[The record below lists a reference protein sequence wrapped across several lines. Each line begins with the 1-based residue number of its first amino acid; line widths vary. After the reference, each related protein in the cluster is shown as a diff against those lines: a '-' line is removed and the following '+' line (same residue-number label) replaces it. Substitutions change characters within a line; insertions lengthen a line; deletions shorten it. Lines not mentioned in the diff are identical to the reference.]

1 MAVYKLTKLVGAS
14 PTSYADATKLAIDRA
29 QKTLRNVEWWEVK
42 EMRGAIR
49 DGQLEYQVELE
60 VGFRLD
66 A

>member
-1 MAVYKLTKLVGAS
+1 VPAYKLTKLAGAS
-14 PTSYADATKLAIDRA
+14 ASSYADATKSAIDRA

-66 A
+66 D

>member
-1 MAVYKLTKLVGAS
+1 MAVYKLTKLVGTS

>member
-1 MAVYKLTKLVGAS
+1 
-14 PTSYADATKLAIDRA
+14 LAIDRA

>member
-1 MAVYKLTKLVGAS
+1 MPVYKLTKLVGAS
-14 PTSYADATKLAIDRA
+14 PTSYAEATKSAIERA
-29 QKTLRNVEWWEVK
+29 HKTLRNVEWWEVK
-42 EMRGAIR
+42 ELRGAIR

>member
-1 MAVYKLTKLVGAS
+1 MAVYKLTKLAGAS
-14 PTSYADATKLAIDRA
+14 TTSYADATKSAIDRA

-49 DGQLEYQVELE
+49 DGTLEYQIELE

-66 A
+66 D

>member
-1 MAVYKLTKLVGAS
+1 MPVYKLTKLVGAS
-14 PTSYADATKLAIDRA
+14 PTSYAEATKSAIERA

-42 EMRGAIR
+42 ELRGAIR

>member
-1 MAVYKLTKLVGAS
+1 MSVYKLTKLAGAS
-14 PTSYADATKLAIDRA
+14 DHSYAEATKTAIDRA

-49 DGQLEYQVELE
+49 DGKMEYQVELE

-66 A
+66 D